1 MDLIHFGQINNAAR
15 IAVTHYNQLNF
26 DLKRVLSPYFSEEE
40 TKSFRQ
46 LQITTGTV
54 ISGSTALQLF
64 DRTTYPESDLDIY
77 VEHRYRRDVGWWLMN
92 IGYKYKPSGSEPS
105 KTFAKA
111 LSMWSPETW
120 EAEYALD
127 HGVTDIFNFFK
138 AGSKRKVQLIS
149 TRRCTMEV
157 ILNFH
162 SSMLITFVI
171 YGTVGSMDGSMCY
184 ECYNS

>member
-1 MDLIHFGQINNAAR
+1 VDLIHFGQINKAAC
-15 IAVTHYNQLNF
+15 IVVTNYNQLNF
-26 DLKRVLSPYFSEEE
+26 DVRRVLSPYFSEEE

-46 LQITTGTV
+46 LQITTGTI

-64 DRTTYPESDLDIY
+64 DRATYPESDLDIY

-92 IGYKYKPSGSEPS
+92 IGYEYKPIGSEQPS
-105 KTFAKA
+105 SFAEA
-111 LSMWSPETW
+111 LRSPETW
-120 EAEYALD
+120 AAEYTLC

-162 SSMLITFVI
+162 SSMLITLII
-171 YGTVGSMDGSMCY
+171 YGTAGSMDGSLCY